1 MAPACSQDEVGAP
14 GIPQVHGRPPL
25 ISPHLPSSPLISRY
39 MADPERI
46 DKMQQ
51 SIRDEVDC
59 RLSKTPCEA
68 DYGVEECFT
77 ETLPDPPGVSWSS
90 ECLVE

>member
-1 MAPACSQDEVGAP
+1 
-14 GIPQVHGRPPL
+14 
-25 ISPHLPSSPLISRY
+25 

-46 DKMQQ
+46 DKIQQ

-59 RLSKTPCEA
+59 RLAETPCEA

-77 ETLPDPPGVSWSS
+77 ETPPDPPGVSWSS

>member
-1 MAPACSQDEVGAP
+1 MAD
-14 GIPQVHGRPPL
+14 
-25 ISPHLPSSPLISRY
+25 LPSSPLISRY

-90 ECLVE
+90 ECLTEKE